1 MLIQRACDSCNRL
14 GVECKPRQAAANGKS
29 KCHSCVQRKS
39 SCSLDWIPKSVFN
52 IQFAFR
58 ETDPAILEEAKASA
72 VEQPV
77 ELSAAEKE
85 RAEAE
90 ETLKI
95 LERLI
100 CERKERLHQ
109 LMVALGELAL
119 THTDSNLR
127 AKA

>member
-1 MLIQRACDSCNRL
+1 MIRAIDL
-14 GVECKPRQAAANGKS
+14 GSNASQDELQQTASPNATSVSNASPAAASTGS
-29 KCHSCVQRKS
+29 RR
-39 SCSLDWIPKSVFN
+39 VFN
-52 IQFAFR
+52 IQFAFG
-58 ETDPAILEEAKASA
+58 ETDPATLEEEKASA
-72 VEQPV
+72 V

-90 ETLKI
+90 ETLEI

-119 THTDSNLR
+119 THADSNLR

>member
-1 MLIQRACDSCNRL
+1 M
-14 GVECKPRQAAANGKS
+14 PRQAAANGKS

-58 ETDPAILEEAKASA
+58 ETDPAILEEEKASA

-90 ETLKI
+90 ETLEI

-119 THTDSNLR
+119 THADSNLR